1 MHGTSLRF
9 VLPVL
14 VVLAS
19 QVSAEGNVLAFLDEE
34 GALVVVGDQSANQV
48 RVERTGELGQFRVAG
63 LGTTTINGAALM
75 GGDGTDTFI
84 DPGDNGYLTVPP
96 VITGFEV
103 FDTSR

>member
-34 GALVVVGDQSANQV
+34 RSESVV
-48 RVERTGELGQFRVAG
+48 
-63 LGTTTINGAALM
+63 
-75 GGDGTDTFI
+75 
-84 DPGDNGYLTVPP
+84 
-96 VITGFEV
+96 
-103 FDTSR
+103 